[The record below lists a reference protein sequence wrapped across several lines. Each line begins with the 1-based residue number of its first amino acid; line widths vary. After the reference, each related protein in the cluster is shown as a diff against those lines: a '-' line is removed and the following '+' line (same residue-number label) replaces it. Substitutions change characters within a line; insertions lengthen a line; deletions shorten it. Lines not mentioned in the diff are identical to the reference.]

1 MKTIGEYL
9 KEARAKKRYS
19 QEKIAEETKIK
30 KEFISSMEKENWEL
44 LPEFPVIVGF
54 VKQISKFLKVDE
66 RQAVALL
73 RRDYPP
79 KVLPVNPKPDVSKK
93 FRWRPRTT
101 FIVGITI
108 VIMMV
113 LGYLGFQYSRFI
125 SPPKLVVDQPQEE
138 EVVKERILIVS
149 GKTDLD
155 ATIRIN
161 NQPVL
166 VDEDG
171 DFETEIEIFEGTE
184 EIIVKAVSRSGK
196 DAIIR
201 RKIKPELN

>member
-1 MKTIGEYL
+1 M

-19 QEKIAEETKIK
+19 QEKIAKETKIK
-30 KEFISSMEKENWEL
+30 KEFISSIERENWEL
-44 LPEFPVIVGF
+44 LPEFPVVVGF

-66 RQAVALL
+66 RQAVAFL

-125 SPPKLVVDQPQEE
+125 SPPKLVVDHPQEE

-196 DAIIR
+196 DTIIR

>member
-1 MKTIGEYL
+1 
-9 KEARAKKRYS
+9 
-19 QEKIAEETKIK
+19 
-30 KEFISSMEKENWEL
+30 
-44 LPEFPVIVGF
+44 
-54 VKQISKFLKVDE
+54 
-66 RQAVALL
+66 
-73 RRDYPP
+73 
-79 KVLPVNPKPDVSKK
+79 PKPDVSKK

>member
-19 QEKIAEETKIK
+19 QEKIAKETKIK
-30 KEFISSMEKENWEL
+30 KEFISSIERENWEL

-108 VIMMV
+108 VVMMV

-196 DAIIR
+196 DTIIR

>member
-1 MKTIGEYL
+1 M